1 MRSICCDFNHTGGI
15 GETAGVGWRPARALG
30 PVVVGGVG
38 TVVCSAR
45 PMQLVLL
52 VLLVLLVHCLFG
64 RIAKL

>member
-1 MRSICCDFNHTGGI
+1 MHCERVLAVVKLS
-15 GETAGVGWRPARALG
+15 AGWRPARALG

-52 VLLVLLVHCLFG
+52 VLLVHCLFG